1 MATYAHTVKVESTRE
16 YREAMEAAETLGLE
30 LADVDAARYGW
41 DSPDADAIHPKGQF
55 EVAKVGRKYVHFDFG
70 DEGTA
75 RAAFGTD
82 YDGESAYLRLRFNAG
97 NDPYQ

>member
-1 MATYAHTVKVESTRE
+1 MTNYTHTVKVKSTKE
-16 YREAMEAAETLGLE
+16 YREAMDAADTLGLK

-41 DSPDADAIHPKGQF
+41 DSPDADAIHPKGDF
-55 EVAKVGRKYVHFDFG
+55 GIEKVGRKYIHFDFG

-82 YDGESAYLRLRFNAG
+82 FDGEQTYLRLRFNAA